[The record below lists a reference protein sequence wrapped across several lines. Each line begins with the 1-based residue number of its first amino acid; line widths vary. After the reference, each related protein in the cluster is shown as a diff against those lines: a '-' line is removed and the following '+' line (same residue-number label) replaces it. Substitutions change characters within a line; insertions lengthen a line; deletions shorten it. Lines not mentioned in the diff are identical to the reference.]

1 MNNSSDK
8 ILVVARK
15 YNDIFYAISTS
26 EWSQCSKHYL
36 LMITDRLDQNEYPM
50 QHLFD
55 KVWSVHAE
63 LSHVAILKQVFILS
77 RILNQLDYNLV
88 TISNIV
94 TVANLYILNHT
105 KTAKIIMLEDGF
117 MNYYNFVP
125 SNNRIKRLLMKLLFI
140 NVDRVYKKIGSC
152 YLLEPN
158 RAKYYFGLKKQLRI
172 DADHILKS
180 VPLSMNL
187 EGKSI
192 FVGQPLCLMNNM
204 SVDEYSTIVNNCIS
218 QYAIDYYLSHTM
230 SSKKENVVCEHIDMS
245 SLQLT
250 LEVLSSIYNMKI
262 YSFSSSVLF
271 TTKLINHKT
280 ETFAVT
286 HPKVDTIKSDNM
298 IYDYVNGFVSVN

>member
-1 MNNSSDK
+1 
-8 ILVVARK
+8 
-15 YNDIFYAISTS
+15 
-26 EWSQCSKHYL
+26 
-36 LMITDRLDQNEYPM
+36 
-50 QHLFD
+50 
-55 KVWSVHAE
+55 
-63 LSHVAILKQVFILS
+63 
-77 RILNQLDYNLV
+77 
-88 TISNIV
+88 
-94 TVANLYILNHT
+94 
-105 KTAKIIMLEDGF
+105 
-117 MNYYNFVP
+117 
-125 SNNRIKRLLMKLLFI
+125 MKLLFI

-192 FVGQPLCLMNNM
+192 FVGQPLYLMNNM
-204 SVDEYSTIVNNCIS
+204 R
-218 QYAIDYYLSHTM
+218 
-230 SSKKENVVCEHIDMS
+230 
-245 SLQLT
+245 
-250 LEVLSSIYNMKI
+250 I